1 VEAASSEA
9 VAPGAIRAGYL
20 LGFLGVLAFSVTLPA
35 TRAAVPELGGTTV
48 GLGRALVAA
57 LLAAALLMAR
67 RERPPDRR
75 YWGGLVIVAIG
86 VVIGFP
92 LLSAIA
98 LQFVP
103 ASHGAVVVGLL
114 PAMTAVMAVVRGGE
128 RPPLLFW
135 LACLAGVVAV
145 LVFAAVQGAGR
156 PQAADLLL
164 LGAVLAA
171 GLGYAEGGKL
181 SRDLG
186 GWQVISWALLLA
198 APLLVVPVGLS
209 IARHGLSASPGAWLG
224 FAYVAVVSMFLG
236 FFAWYRGLALG
247 GIARVGQMQL
257 LQPVLTLVWA
267 ALFLGE
273 AIDLPTA
280 LAALL
285 VVASVTLT
293 RLSWRGASAPAAVSP
308 GEARPSA

>member
-1 VEAASSEA
+1 MRTPAR
-9 VAPGAIRAGYL
+9 GDLRAGYL

-48 GLGRALVAA
+48 GLGRAIVAA
-57 LLAAALLMAR
+57 LLAAALLVAR
-67 RERPPDRR
+67 RERPPGRR
-75 YWGGLVIVAIG
+75 YWGGLAIVALG

-98 LQFVP
+98 LEFVP

-114 PAMTAVMAVVRGGE
+114 PAMTAVMAVARGGE
-128 RPPLLFW
+128 RPPLAFW

-145 LVFAAVQGAGR
+145 LIFAAVQGAGR

-164 LGAVLAA
+164 LVAVLAA
-171 GLGYAEGGKL
+171 GIGYAEGGKL

-186 GWQVISWALLLA
+186 GWQVICWALLLA

-209 IARHGLSASPGAWLG
+209 IARHGLSASSGAWLG

-257 LQPVLTLVWA
+257 LQPVLTLIWA

-285 VVASVTLT
+285 VVASVALT
-293 RLSWRGASAPAAVSP
+293 RLSWRAGGDAHRP
-308 GEARPSA
+308 GREARTAA